1 MSRGSAW
8 LYNYHALENS
18 AVLWINMKGT
28 PNLSLGFK
36 DSSRGTG
43 QGNSGWSRVRSQ
55 AIRFRSSPLHH
66 VMLSRAVRR
75 RPPCSRQAGPQ
86 R

>member
-18 AVLWINMKGT
+18 AVLWINMKGA

-36 DSSRGTG
+36 DS
-43 QGNSGWSRVRSQ
+43 NRVWQ
-55 AIRFRSSPLHH
+55 AQC
-66 VMLSRAVRR
+66 AA
-75 RPPCSRQAGPQ
+75 RQAGPQ